1 MKGQYRR
8 PWFIVAVLFVALV
21 LCYGT
26 ILNTVGMFVAPL
38 VKEFH
43 WSRTQASVLTSVIAL
58 LSGVTSLLAGWLPPN
73 RSEVRDGCRGHSRGC
88 RIPARG
94 FS

>member
-1 MKGQYRR
+1 MKEEDRR

-21 LCYGT
+21 LRYGT

-43 WSRTQASVLTSVIAL
+43 WSRTRASVLTSVIAL
-58 LSGVTSLLAGWLPPN
+58 LSGLIGQGKAAGSP
-73 RSEVRDGCRGHSRGC
+73 SDDAECR
-88 RIPARG
+88 
-94 FS
+94 